1 VLDEIITA
9 IKRKRELSSLDA
21 DFVRQKILKV
31 LEQDRNIRE
40 KIETSNSFK
49 ELSRSAEFAELKKLV
64 RAELR
69 TVYGVFDLDEKRE
82 RKELLARLKE
92 KPGNADVILKL
103 LLLHQSS
110 KERAPRYLE
119 VYKRIFSITGIPA
132 TILDLGCGAN
142 PYSYTFLR
150 CKPRYIA
157 VDIPGDAL
165 ADIAEFFKIEGIKG
179 EVVGVDLVQEFG
191 KLTPLSK
198 ENNVDVVFLFKVLD
212 SLESVKR
219 NISGKVLD
227 ALEAK
232 WIVVSF
238 PTVSLGGRKHIREE
252 RRAWFERLLAR
263 RDLSY
268 EKFTVGDEIFYVVRK
283 NYTAGPNQQVSPGTL
298 S

>member
-1 VLDEIITA
+1 M
-9 IKRKRELSSLDA
+9 
-21 DFVRQKILKV
+21 KV
-31 LEQDRNIRE
+31 IEQDRNIRE
-40 KIETSNSFK
+40 KIEASKSFR

-69 TVYGVFDLDEKRE
+69 TVYGAFDLDEKRE
-82 RKELLARLKE
+82 RKELLAQLTGN
-92 KPGNADVILKL
+92 PGNASLILRL

-119 VYKRIFSITGIPA
+119 VYRRIFAVTNIPT

-150 CKPRYIA
+150 CRPRYVAI
-157 VDIPGDAL
+157 DLPSDAL
-165 ADIAEFFKIEGIKG
+165 ADIAEFFRIEGIKG
-179 EVVGVDLVQEFG
+179 EVIGIDLVKEYE
-191 KLTPLSK
+191 KLTPLSR

-227 ALEAK
+227 TLVAK
-232 WIVVSF
+232 WVVVSF
-238 PTVSLGGRKHIREE
+238 PTVSLGGRKHIREG
-252 RRAWFERLLAR
+252 RRAWFERLLAQQ
-263 RDLSY
+263 DLSY
-268 EKFTVGDEIFYVVRK
+268 EKFTVGDEVFYVVRK
-283 NYTAGPNQQVSPGTL
+283 NDTAGPNQQVSPGRP

>member
-1 VLDEIITA
+1 M
-9 IKRKRELSSLDA
+9 
-21 DFVRQKILKV
+21 KV
-31 LEQDRNIRE
+31 IEQDRNIRE
-40 KIETSNSFK
+40 KIETSKSFR

-69 TVYGVFDLDEKRE
+69 TVYGAFDLDEKRE
-82 RKELLARLKE
+82 RKELLAQLTGN
-92 KPGNADVILKL
+92 PGNASLILRL

-119 VYKRIFSITGIPA
+119 VYRRIFAVTNIPT

-150 CKPRYIA
+150 CRPRYVAI
-157 VDIPGDAL
+157 DLPSDAL
-165 ADIAEFFKIEGIKG
+165 ADIAEFFRIEGIKG
-179 EVVGVDLVQEFG
+179 EVIGIDLVKEYE
-191 KLTPLSK
+191 KLTPLSR

-227 ALEAK
+227 TLVAK
-232 WIVVSF
+232 WVVVSF
-238 PTVSLGGRKHIREE
+238 PTVSLGGRKHIREG

-263 RDLSY
+263 QDLSY
-268 EKFTVGDEIFYVVRK
+268 EKFTVGDEVFYVVRK
-283 NYTAGPNQQVSPGTL
+283 NDTAGPNQQVSPGRP